1 MTRRCEG
8 ARADATSTETLVLNL
23 IPSIDR
29 YILRLTVVPMLAVFA
44 LAASLLMLDKMLRLF
59 DFVAVE
65 GGPVDVVF
73 KMLGALI
80 PEYASLAIPLGLLLG
95 VLLAF
100 RKLAT
105 SSELD
110 TMRAAG
116 LSYNRLLRMPYF
128 ITLALVAVNVAL
140 VFYIQPISRYY
151 YEQMEYELRSGALGA
166 SIKVGEFTTLADR
179 MALRIEESED
189 QGRRLVGIFAR
200 VANTKGQVLSISAR
214 EGAFLA
220 TRDNPDTI
228 ILRLTEGTII
238 QDTGGATPR
247 VLSFSRHDLP
257 IDLPAIEAFRA
268 RGDKTREYILP
279 ELLKIG
285 WSRDSAP
292 KARDASLA
300 SFNFRLVEIVMMFL
314 MPLLAVAL
322 AIPPKRSSSALGVF
336 VSIIMVVA
344 YHKINQYGEDVAALG
359 RLDPV
364 LALWVP
370 FVLFA
375 ALIVWMYY
383 RVAYVPG
390 GQAIGALE
398 MAFAKLS
405 KRLGKLFARKRP
417 RGHPAPPELTAA
429 PAE

>member
-1 MTRRCEG
+1 M
-8 ARADATSTETLVLNL
+8 LKL

-29 YILRLTVVPMLAVFA
+29 YILRLTLVPMLGVFA
-44 LAASLLMLDKMLRLF
+44 LAASLLTLDKMLRLF

-65 GGPVDVVF
+65 GGPVAVVF

-110 TMRAAG
+110 TMRAVG
-116 LSYNRLLRMPYF
+116 LSYNRLLRTPYI
-128 ITLALVAVNVAL
+128 ITLALVGVNIAL
-140 VFYIQPISRYY
+140 VFYIQPVSRYY

-166 SIKVGEFTTLADR
+166 SIKVGEFTTIADR

-189 QGRRLVGIFAR
+189 DGRRLIGIFAR
-200 VANTKGQVLSISAR
+200 VANTRGQVLSISAR

-238 QDTGGATPR
+238 QDTGMKQGGGNTPR

-257 IDLPAIEAFRA
+257 IDLPAIEEFRA

-279 ELLKIG
+279 ELLRIG
-285 WSRDSAP
+285 WSERSAP
-292 KARDASLA
+292 QARDASVA

-314 MPLLAVAL
+314 MPLLAVAPGDPAQ
-322 AIPPKRSSSALGVF
+322 AINQRAGRVR
-336 VSIIMVVA
+336 VIVMVVA

-375 ALIVWMYY
+375 ALIVWMYH

-398 MAFAKLS
+398 MVFAKIS
-405 KRLGKLFARKRP
+405 KRIGQLFARRRP
-417 RGHPAPPELTAA
+417 QAYRADPVPVAA